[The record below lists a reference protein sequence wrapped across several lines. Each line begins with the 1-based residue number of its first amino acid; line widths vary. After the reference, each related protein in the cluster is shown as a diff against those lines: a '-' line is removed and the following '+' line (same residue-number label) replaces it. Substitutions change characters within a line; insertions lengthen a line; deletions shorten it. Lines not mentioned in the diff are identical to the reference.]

1 MFRAALVKAKADQ
14 ASAVEEQG
22 SATTRSVLSPRSVAP
37 SVGAMSLGLKSGL
50 SLKSGGV
57 GVSFATDAPLSP
69 NTNTAGGGKHIDVAV
84 LEKENERLRVQMAQL
99 QAQLTGVQV
108 KHTVSHRIEINY
120 W

>member
-1 MFRAALVKAKADQ
+1 MFRAALVKSKADQ
-14 ASAVEEQG
+14 AASAAEEQG

-69 NTNTAGGGKHIDVAV
+69 NTAGSGKHIDVAV
-84 LEKENERLRVQMAQL
+84 LEKENERLRGQMAQL

-108 KHTVSHRIEINY
+108 KQTVSHSINY
-120 W
+120 